1 MTGSTSAV
9 PNVAEA
15 MPATAPE
22 GRAPELVNLYLKR
35 ISRGP
40 LLTRQ
45 GELDL
50 ARRSRAGDGRART
63 KLIERNLRL
72 VVSLAK
78 RYRGTGLP
86 LEDLIQEGNIGLM
99 RAVEKFDPERG
110 YRFSTY
116 ATPWIRQA
124 MGRAATEKGRTIRL
138 PTQVAEKLRK
148 VLRARE
154 QLSAE
159 LGREPLGE
167 EVAARLGQDARDVRL
182 LLRSATDATSLQAPV
197 SGDGGDAELADFVE
211 DEASA
216 DTAGDVIAGIEAA
229 HLRRE
234 VRRLPE
240 RIRHVLVRR
249 HGLDGGPQ
257 ATLRELA
264 GELGVSKERVRQL
277 QREAE
282 RLLLKTA

>member
-1 MTGSTSAV
+1 
-9 PNVAEA
+9 

-45 GELDL
+45 GEVDL

-78 RYRGTGLP
+78 RYRWASPGLP
-86 LEDLIQEGNIGLM
+86 LEDLIQEGNMGLM

-138 PTQVAEKLRK
+138 PAQVAEKLRK

-159 LGREPLGE
+159 LGREPPGE
-167 EVAARLGQDARDVRL
+167 EVAASLGQGAEEVRL
-182 LLRSATDATSLQAPV
+182 LLRSAADATSLQAPV

-211 DEASA
+211 DKASA
-216 DTAGDVIAGIEAA
+216 DTAGDAIAGIEAA

-264 GELGVSKERVRQL
+264 EELGVSKERVRQL